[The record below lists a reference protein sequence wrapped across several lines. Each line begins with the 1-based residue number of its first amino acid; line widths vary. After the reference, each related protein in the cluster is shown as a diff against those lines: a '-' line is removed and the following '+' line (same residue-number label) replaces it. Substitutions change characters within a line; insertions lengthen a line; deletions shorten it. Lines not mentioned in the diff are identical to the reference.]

1 MSAFTNDI
9 ADLTNVI
16 SESTYIISMPH
27 NRFAEL
33 PNPFNPT
40 TKISYSLPE
49 ANFVTLK
56 VYDMLGREVSTL
68 VNETKPAGTFEVEFD
83 ASKLSSGTYVYK
95 LNAGGY
101 QTVKKMTLT
110 K

>member
-1 MSAFTNDI
+1 
-9 ADLTNVI
+9 
-16 SESTYIISMPH
+16 
-27 NRFAEL
+27 
-33 PNPFNPT
+33 
-40 TKISYSLPE
+40 
-49 ANFVTLK
+49 
-56 VYDMLGREVSTL
+56 MLGREVSTL